1 MATKRF
7 YATRD
12 MKNPTNY
19 GTRML
24 RAGDPVDLDGPK
36 ARLYL
41 GLKAVTA
48 QKPRSGNVIRT
59 DLAALEANS
68 PAPAT
73 VKTHGVPDTPKPAAA
88 PRKRKAAKKK

>member
-12 MKNPTNY
+12 LKNPSY

-24 RAGDPVDLDGPK
+24 KAGDPVDLDGPK

-41 GLKAVTA
+41 ALGAVTA
-48 QKPRSGNVIRT
+48 TRPKTDKPQLDHDNDGKAGGSEKG
-59 DLAALEANS
+59 AASTRAKG
-68 PAPAT
+68 A
-73 VKTHGVPDTPKPAAA
+73 
-88 PRKRKAAKKK
+88 RKRKAKK